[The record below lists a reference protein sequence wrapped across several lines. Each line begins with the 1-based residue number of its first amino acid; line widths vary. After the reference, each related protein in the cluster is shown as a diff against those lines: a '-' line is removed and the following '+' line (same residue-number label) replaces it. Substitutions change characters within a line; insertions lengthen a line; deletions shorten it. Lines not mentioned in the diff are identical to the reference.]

1 MAYLKRI
8 ITFLNRHRYDI
19 TLIPLEIL
27 IYKLLP
33 ANKKILLN
41 AWAIFHLSHITKKRN
56 YGDDL
61 NIYILK
67 ALSNCYI
74 LNSNSL
80 KNKTEHLLAIGSI
93 LTYCNKKSIIWGSGV
108 MHPNMPLKEKP
119 KKVLA
124 VRGKLSR
131 EYLIKNGVDCP
142 EVYGDPALLL
152 PYIYQPQTEKKYQ
165 YGIIAHWQDETDL
178 EYITLF
184 QALSKIGKVKV
195 ISLTQYK
202 NWKTVIDQIIEC
214 EYILSSSLHGL
225 IISDAY
231 KVPNAWIEFSH
242 PVNGDRFKYY
252 DYFSSVNRDEKLP
265 LIINSD
271 FKINELNKKLNA
283 YQSININ
290 LSPLIN
296 AAPFKIKLKYKTAI
310 SEII

>member
-1 MAYLKRI
+1 MAYLKRV
-8 ITFLNRHRYDI
+8 ITFLNRHCYDI
-19 TLIPLEIL
+19 PFIPLEIL

-41 AWAIFHLSHITKKRN
+41 AWAIFYLSHIIKKRN

-67 ALSNCYI
+67 TLSNCYV
-74 LNSNSL
+74 LNSSVL

-93 LTYCNKKSIIWGSGV
+93 LTYCNKNSIIWGSGI
-108 MHPNMPLKEKP
+108 MHPNIPLKEKP

-124 VRGKLSR
+124 VRGKLTR
-131 EYLIKNGVDCP
+131 EYLIKNGVNCP

-165 YGIIAHWQDETDL
+165 YGIIAHWQDEAKL
-178 EYITLF
+178 EYTTLF
-184 QALSKIGKVKV
+184 QILSKIGKVKV
-195 ISLTQYK
+195 ISLTKYK
-202 NWKTVIDQIIEC
+202 NWKKIIDQIVEC
-214 EYILSSSLHGL
+214 KYIVSSSLHGL

-231 KVPNAWIEFSH
+231 KVPNIWIEFSH
-242 PVNGDRFKYY
+242 PVGGDRFKYY
-252 DYFSSVNRDEKLP
+252 DYFSSVNRNEKLP

-271 FKINELNKKLNA
+271 FKINELNKKLKS
-283 YQSININ
+283 YQSIKIN
-290 LSPLIN
+290 LSPLVN
-296 AAPFKIKLKYKTAI
+296 AAPFKIKQKYKNAI